1 MARKKSPTKRV
12 GLKILTMKSTGT
24 FDLQTISKTIKSMT
38 IKLPFY
44 RVTFSSESLNIEG
57 WEC

>member
-1 MARKKSPTKRV
+1 MARKKSPTKKL

-38 IKLPFY
+38 IKYPFY
-44 RVTFSSESLNIEG
+44 TVTIFSK
-57 WEC
+57 